1 MKATALSLVSLGL
14 ASVQAQDESQY
25 MPSDPPVKPFVLTP
39 EPYTY
44 LSEVPDSVDWRNYNG
59 TNFCN
64 GVLNQKNP
72 SVCGSCWAQ
81 AATGA
86 LSDRYK
92 IATNNKFSSTLAP
105 QNLIN
110 FNRRYIYMCV
120 VVFTNLNDFANHLQF
135 FFNYYNFLCL
145 ELRGEVASGE
155 ITSRPISSFTRM
167 AFLTTTACHMQV

>member
-1 MKATALSLVSLGL
+1 MKAALSTISLVSLVGL
-14 ASVQAQDESQY
+14 ESALAQESQY
-25 MPSDPPVKPFVLTP
+25 MPSDPPVKPVVLSP

-59 TNFCN
+59 TNFCSK
-64 GVLNQKNP
+64 VLNQKNP

-92 IATNNKFSSTLAP
+92 IATNNMFTSTLAP

-110 FNRRYIYMCV
+110 FNRR
-120 VVFTNLNDFANHLQF
+120 
-135 FFNYYNFLCL
+135 
-145 ELRGEVASGE
+145 
-155 ITSRPISSFTRM
+155 
-167 AFLTTTACHMQV
+167 